1 MKDLPL
7 IDAQCRVEQAQ
18 ALLSIWLEGT
28 KASERDIQ
36 LICALISLL
45 QEYRKLLKRRMKN
58 LLITSCVLIG
68 RSVNET
74 GTEPE
79 TFAKRKIY

>member
-18 ALLSIWLEGT
+18 ALLSIWLEVT

-45 QEYRKLLKRRMKN
+45 QDVPDDLLP
-58 LLITSCVLIG
+58 VD
-68 RSVNET
+68 
-74 GTEPE
+74 
-79 TFAKRKIY
+79 

>member
-1 MKDLPL
+1 MSDMQL

-28 KASERDIQ
+28 KASERDMQ
-36 LICALISLL
+36 LICALISLPVMY
-45 QEYRKLLKRRMKN
+45 QKRLKRRMKN
-58 LLITSCVLIG
+58 LLITSCVHIG

-74 GTEPE
+74 GT
-79 TFAKRKIY
+79 

>member
-1 MKDLPL
+1 MSDMQL

-28 KASERDIQ
+28 KASERDMQ

-45 QEYRKLLKRRMKN
+45 QD
-58 LLITSCVLIG
+58 V
-68 RSVNET
+68 
-74 GTEPE
+74 PE
-79 TFAKRKIY
+79 TIKTADEELADYVLCAHREKRQ

>member
-1 MKDLPL
+1 MSDMQL

-28 KASERDIQ
+28 KASERDMQ

-45 QEYRKLLKRRMKN
+45 QDVPEAIKTADEELADYVLCAHREKRQ
-58 LLITSCVLIG
+58 
-68 RSVNET
+68 
-74 GTEPE
+74 
-79 TFAKRKIY
+79 

>member
-1 MKDLPL
+1 MSDMQL

-28 KASERDIQ
+28 KASERDMQ

-45 QEYRKLLKRRMKN
+45 QD
-58 LLITSCVLIG
+58 V
-68 RSVNET
+68 
-74 GTEPE
+74 PE
-79 TFAKRKIY
+79 TIKTAGEELADYVLRAHREKRQ

>member
-45 QEYRKLLKRRMKN
+45 QGVPEAIKTADEELADYVLCAHREKRQ
-58 LLITSCVLIG
+58 
-68 RSVNET
+68 
-74 GTEPE
+74 
-79 TFAKRKIY
+79 

>member
-1 MKDLPL
+1 MSDMQL

-28 KASERDIQ
+28 KASERDMQ

-45 QEYRKLLKRRMKN
+45 QDVPETIKRRMKN
-58 LLITSCVLIG
+58 LLITSCVHIG

-74 GTEPE
+74 GT
-79 TFAKRKIY
+79 

>member
-1 MKDLPL
+1 MSDMQL

-28 KASERDIQ
+28 KAAERDMQ

-45 QEYRKLLKRRMKN
+45 
-58 LLITSCVLIG
+58 
-68 RSVNET
+68 
-74 GTEPE
+74 
-79 TFAKRKIY
+79 

>member
-18 ALLSIWLEGT
+18 ALLSIWLEGA

-45 QEYRKLLKRRMKN
+45 EDVPEAMKRADSELCDYVMNSWRNEQIKN
-58 LLITSCVLIG
+58 NPS
-68 RSVNET
+68 
-74 GTEPE
+74 
-79 TFAKRKIY
+79 KI

>member
-1 MKDLPL
+1 MSDMQL
-7 IDAQCRVEQAQ
+7 IDAQYRVKQAQ

-45 QEYRKLLKRRMKN
+45 QDVPEAIKTADEELADYVLCAHREKRQ
-58 LLITSCVLIG
+58 
-68 RSVNET
+68 
-74 GTEPE
+74 
-79 TFAKRKIY
+79 

>member
-45 QEYRKLLKRRMKN
+45 
-58 LLITSCVLIG
+58 ITSCVLIR

>member
-1 MKDLPL
+1 MSDMQL

-28 KASERDIQ
+28 KASERDMQ

-45 QEYRKLLKRRMKN
+45 QDVSETIKTADEELADYVLCAHREKRQ
-58 LLITSCVLIG
+58 
-68 RSVNET
+68 
-74 GTEPE
+74 
-79 TFAKRKIY
+79 